1 MVRVEASG
9 RFLFPSE
16 SSLGSVRRERPWEGT
31 SVTLRLLKTLTSA
44 LNLKTTQAAPL
55 ASASL
60 RGPASGCLILLVPPP
75 PPRAQSP
82 RVLFPEPLPSG
93 DACPQPRGPATLP
106 SRLPQSWLGD
116 VERTMR
122 VTLRDLLRNCR
133 VALKKFLN
141 KRDKWVKE
149 WAGQVSWGGPGQVG
163 GRERRSYTG
172 AADRKRQNLVSCSPH
187 PFLGSGL
194 ASLRAGPLA
203 PALGRVPVPRG
214 RY

>member
-149 WAGQVSWGGPGQVG
+149 WAGQVSWGGQ
-163 GRERRSYTG
+163 GRWGDKKDG
-172 AADRKRQNLVSCSPH
+172 ATREQQIEKGRTLCLVPPT
-187 PFLGSGL
+187 PFW
-194 ASLRAGPLA
+194 ARAWLPCA
-203 PALGRVPVPRG
+203 PAP
-214 RY
+214 